1 MTETTLHKL
10 PRMRG
15 IKQAI
20 DELKQLDSN
29 TALTEHALR
38 RLILSGDV
46 PSVRCGTKYL
56 INMDVLIDYLY
67 KGSCGDRINPMVG
80 YDSIRV
86 IKEKGDYYDKCN
98 KTKLL

>member
-1 MTETTLHKL
+1 MAETLTKSP

-20 DELKQLDSN
+20 NELKATDPN

-38 RLILSGDV
+38 RLILSGAL

-56 INMDVLIDYLY
+56 INMDNLSTYLNG
-67 KGSCGDRINPMVG
+67 GSHGGEDVAAAGIRRIA
-80 YDSIRV
+80 
-86 IKEKGDYYDKCN
+86 E
-98 KTKLL
+98 

>member
-1 MTETTLHKL
+1 MAEIISLHKP

-20 DELKQLDSN
+20 EELRAADSG

-38 RLILSGDV
+38 RLILSGAL

-56 INMDVLIDYLY
+56 INMDVLTDYLY
-67 KGSCGDRINPMVG
+67 KGYCGGNDTPVNDYG
-80 YDSIRV
+80 SIREV
-86 IKEKGDYYDKCN
+86 KERG
-98 KTKLL
+98 